1 MNRFVII
8 ICLLAFAGGVSAQT
22 QSMSRTFEEYK
33 KRQQARFDSIKA
45 KQQAEYDA
53 FRKECNERYAE
64 FMEKSWE
71 YMDAFPAVTPKEEK
85 RVAPVIYQE
94 EPEPAP
100 APAPE
105 PTPEPEP
112 APDPAPAPAPIPE
125 PKDTIV
131 PVVPAPTPEPE
142 PAPAPE
148 PAPEPTPEPV
158 PAPAP
163 IPEPKDTIAPV
174 VPAPTPEPA
183 PAPAPEPTPE
193 PVPAPTPIPEPKDTI
208 APVAPAP
215 APTPAPAP
223 EPTPEPKPE
232 PKPEPAPAP
241 IPVKQEVIKVPAPKP
256 APEPIAP
263 VQPKEEIAYERTSV
277 NFYGTPI
284 AIGFPTATNFQLKG
298 IAEKDLSAAWKEL
311 STEQYDIT
319 VSDALA
325 CRKKYALCDWGYIT
339 LLQAV
344 TEKKYGKTNE
354 AVFMQAFLLSQSGYK
369 LRLAYSDAK
378 QLYVLIASQYNILS
392 MSYFMIDGDKFYPL
406 NCNTKQLKICK
417 AAFDKE
423 QSISLQINKE
433 QKLKGAYTEPRQL
446 SSKYG
451 VIASV
456 AVNKNN
462 IAFYNNYPSAY
473 IGNNSTTRWV
483 VYANTPLEK
492 SIRNSLYP
500 TLKKSIEGLDERNA
514 VNKILNFVQTAFEYE
529 YDDKVWGGD
538 RVFFATETLH
548 YPYADCEDRSILF
561 ARLVRDLIGLDVV
574 LIYYPGHL
582 ATAVGFTQEVNGDY
596 LTFKN
601 KKYTVCDPTYIGAPV
616 GRTMPGMNNQQ
627 AQIIV
632 L

>member
-94 EPEPAP
+94 EPEPVP

-112 APDPAPAPAPIPE
+112 APAPIPE
-125 PKDTIV
+125 PEPAPTPEPTPEPAPDPAPISEPKDTIA

-148 PAPEPTPEPV
+148 PEPAPEP
-158 PAPAP
+158 A
-163 IPEPKDTIAPV
+163 
-174 VPAPTPEPA
+174 PAPTPEP
-183 PAPAPEPTPE
+183 E
-193 PVPAPTPIPEPKDTI
+193 
-208 APVAPAP
+208 P

>member
-1 MNRFVII
+1 MNRFITV

-53 FRKECNERYAE
+53 FRKECNDRYAE
-64 FMEKSWE
+64 FMEKNWE
-71 YMDAFPAVTPKEEK
+71 YMNALPAVTPKEEK

-94 EPEPAP
+94 EQ
-100 APAPE
+100 
-105 PTPEPEP
+105 
-112 APDPAPAPAPIPE
+112 
-125 PKDTIV
+125 DTIA
-131 PVVPAPTPEPE
+131 PVPAPTPEPVPEPTPE

-148 PAPEPTPEPV
+148 PAPEPTP
-158 PAPAP
+158 A
-163 IPEPKDTIAPV
+163 
-174 VPAPTPEPA
+174 PEPA
-183 PAPAPEPTPE
+183 PAPAPAPAPE
-193 PVPAPTPIPEPKDTI
+193 PVPAPAPE
-208 APVAPAP
+208 
-215 APTPAPAP
+215 PTPAPAP
-223 EPTPEPKPE
+223 EPTPAPAPE
-232 PKPEPAPAP
+232 PAP
-241 IPVKQEVIKVPAPKP
+241 IPVKEEVIKVPAPKP

-263 VQPKEEIAYERTSV
+263 VQPKEEIAYERTTV
-277 NFYGTPI
+277 NYYGTNI
-284 AIGFPTATNFQLKG
+284 AIGFPTATTFRLKG
-298 IAEKDLSAAWKEL
+298 LSEKDLAAAWKEL

-339 LLQAV
+339 LLQAI

-369 LRLAYSDAK
+369 MRMAYSDAK
-378 QLYVLIASQYNILS
+378 QLYVLVASQYNILS

-406 NCNTKQLKICK
+406 NCDTKQLKICK
-417 AAFDKE
+417 ASFDKE
-423 QSISLQINKE
+423 QSISLQISKE
-433 QKLKGAYTEPRQL
+433 QKLKGAYTEPRKL

-451 VIASV
+451 VIAEV

-473 IGNNSTTRWV
+473 IGDNSTTRWV

-492 SIRNSLYP
+492 SIRNALYP
-500 TLKKSIEGLDERNA
+500 TLKQSIEGLDERNA

-561 ARLVRDLIGLDVV
+561 ARLVRDLVGLDVV

-596 LTFKN
+596 LTYRN

-627 AQIIV
+627 AQVIV

>member
-105 PTPEPEP
+105 PTPEP
-112 APDPAPAPAPIPE
+112 
-125 PKDTIV
+125 
-131 PVVPAPTPEPE
+131 
-142 PAPAPE
+142 
-148 PAPEPTPEPV
+148 V

-163 IPEPKDTIAPV
+163 IPEPKDTITPV
-174 VPAPTPEPA
+174 APAPTPEPEPA
-183 PAPAPEPTPE
+183 PTPAPAPEPA
-193 PVPAPTPIPEPKDTI
+193 PAPTPEPE
-208 APVAPAP
+208 P

>member
-1 MNRFVII
+1 MNRFVFI

-94 EPEPAP
+94 EPEPV
-100 APAPE
+100 
-105 PTPEPEP
+105 PT
-112 APDPAPAPAPIPE
+112 
-125 PKDTIV
+125 
-131 PVVPAPTPEPE
+131 

-174 VPAPTPEPA
+174 VPAPTPEPEPTPAPEPAPEPTPEPA
-183 PAPAPEPTPE
+183 PAPAPIPEPKDTIAPVVPAPTPEPEPTPAPEPAPEPTPE
-193 PVPAPTPIPEPKDTI
+193 PVPAPAPIPEPKDTI

-215 APTPAPAP
+215 T
-223 EPTPEPKPE
+223 
-232 PKPEPAPAP
+232 PEPAPAP

>member
-1 MNRFVII
+1 MNRFVFI

-94 EPEPAP
+94 EPEPV
-100 APAPE
+100 
-105 PTPEPEP
+105 PT
-112 APDPAPAPAPIPE
+112 
-125 PKDTIV
+125 
-131 PVVPAPTPEPE
+131 

-174 VPAPTPEPA
+174 
-183 PAPAPEPTPE
+183 
-193 PVPAPTPIPEPKDTI
+193 
-208 APVAPAP
+208 AP
-215 APTPAPAP
+215 APT
-223 EPTPEPKPE
+223 
-232 PKPEPAPAP
+232 PEPAPAP

-632 L
+632 LWNVEYWSSYLFFLLLLCLC

>member
-94 EPEPAP
+94 EPEPVPTP

-105 PTPEPEP
+105 PTPEPTPE
-112 APDPAPAPAPIPE
+112 PAPAPAPIPE
-125 PKDTIV
+125 PKDTIA

-142 PAPAPE
+142 PTPAPE

-174 VPAPTPEPA
+174 
-183 PAPAPEPTPE
+183 
-193 PVPAPTPIPEPKDTI
+193 
-208 APVAPAP
+208 AP
-215 APTPAPAP
+215 APT
-223 EPTPEPKPE
+223 
-232 PKPEPAPAP
+232 PEPAPAP